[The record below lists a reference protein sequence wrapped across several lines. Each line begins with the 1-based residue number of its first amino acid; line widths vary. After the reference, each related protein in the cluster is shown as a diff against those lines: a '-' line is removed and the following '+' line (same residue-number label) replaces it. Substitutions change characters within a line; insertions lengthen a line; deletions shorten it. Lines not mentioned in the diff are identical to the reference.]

1 MADFPDPSTTPE
13 ITVVVPAYNEENRLG
28 STLESIAAYFEQRRT
43 AVEILVVDDGSTDR
57 TAELVSACGQRLPFV
72 RLLTYPRNRGKG
84 YAVKFGMANARGRLR
99 LFDDADGST
108 PISEIERLESA
119 IAAGADVAAG
129 SRAKPSTD
137 TAVEALWY
145 RKLLGRTFN
154 FFVNALIVP
163 DIADTQC
170 GFKMFTAM
178 AGERL
183 FPLLTSERFSFDVEL
198 LFLARKKGFKIAEVP
213 VNWHNVPGSKVNLA
227 VDSISMLLDI
237 FRFRWNYL
245 AGKYS

>member
-1 MADFPDPSTTPE
+1 MADFPDPSATPE

-43 AVEILVVDDGSTDR
+43 AVEILVVDDGSTDK
-57 TAELVSACGQRLPFV
+57 TAELVFAYEQRLPFV

-129 SRAKPSTD
+129 SRAKPSSD

-170 GFKMFTAM
+170 GFKMFTAA
-178 AGERL
+178 AGDRL

-227 VDSISMLLDI
+227 VDSISMLLGI

-245 AGKYS
+245 AGKYN